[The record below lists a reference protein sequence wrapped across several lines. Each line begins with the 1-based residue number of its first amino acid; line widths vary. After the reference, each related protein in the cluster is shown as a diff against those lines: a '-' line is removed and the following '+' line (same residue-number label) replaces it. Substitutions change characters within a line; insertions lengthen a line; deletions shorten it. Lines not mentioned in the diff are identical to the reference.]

1 MTYFASPLNDDGTP
15 GDVDFGS
22 SASEVTAARIALRAA
37 NREHCNMCVC
47 DTDGKVYQKVMFIE
61 DGLLQRLDPITN
73 QPLPRLPEDDA
84 VPVDDDKGPHYLSNV
99 PTHNVTLIQEFI
111 SEWTGKGFVVT
122 VSPKWRDSALLN
134 LVARK

>member
-37 NREHCNMCVC
+37 NREHTNMCVC
-47 DTDGKVYQKVMFIE
+47 DSNGKVFQKIMFIE

-73 QPLPRLPEDDA
+73 QPLPRLPEDEA
-84 VPVDDDKGPHYLSNV
+84 PVEEDRGPHYLSNV
-99 PTHNVTLIQEFI
+99 PTHNAALIHEFI
-111 SEWTGKGFVVT
+111 REWTGKGFVVT
-122 VSPKWRDSALLN
+122 VSSKWKESTLLN